1 MPQLRQ
7 LVIAAEDPGRLA
19 AFYQEVFELEKIEEA
34 KGAVFLSDGA
44 FSLVLVPEVEP
55 HKQGLKHL
63 SFETVRVESLGKKL
77 VQAGAQESELIPV
90 DAITGVEFE
99 LRDPDGNTV
108 GVCRRAFDVAYEQRP
123 VPIRHIAL
131 YTPDPQRMADYY
143 CKVLD
148 MKEVEKT
155 DRSSIFV
162 SDGYFNLA
170 LLYQRKEEPMGLNHF
185 GFHVKSNEEMQARAE
200 KAGVRRGAARPERI
214 PFAEYRVHDPE
225 GNGIDISQK
234 GWRV

>member
-7 LVIAAEDPGRLA
+7 LVIAAEDPSSLA
-19 AFYQEVFELEKIEEA
+19 GFYQSVFDLDKIDEA
-34 KGAVFLSDGA
+34 KGSVFLSDGVFNLA
-44 FSLVLVPEVEP
+44 LVPEADP
-55 HKQGLKHL
+55 QKQGFKHL
-63 SFETVRVESLGKKL
+63 SFDTVRVESIGKKL
-77 VQAGAQESELIPV
+77 AQVNDSETDLVAVQSL
-90 DAITGVEFE
+90 TGVEYE
-99 LRDPDGNTV
+99 LHDPDGNTV
-108 GVCRRAFDVAYEQRP
+108 GICRRAFDVAYEKRP

-131 YTPDPQRMADYY
+131 YTPNPQRMADFY

-148 MKEVEKT
+148 MNEVEKT

-170 LLYQRKEEPMGLNHF
+170 LLFQRKEEPMGLNHF
-185 GFHVKSNEEMQARAE
+185 GFHVKSNEEMQTRAE
-200 KAGVRRGAARPERI
+200 MAGVRRGAARPARI